1 MRNRPQEQHSCASR
15 IACLRG
21 YGAQPRESQ
30 TELRP
35 YQNPRKSEIQKEKKI
50 SREKNKEKK
59 KKKWKLKPFSDLFLL
74 ESEHICLRVLMPVRK
89 IDEDIEKSDIG
100 HYNLNRIS
108 ENFLGRKSDPL
119 NFGNEPQLPNF
130 PAAVLSFSLIFL
142 VLYLFFFFII
152 IFFNIFGFV
161 GRV

>member
-1 MRNRPQEQHSCASR
+1 
-15 IACLRG
+15 
-21 YGAQPRESQ
+21 
-30 TELRP
+30 
-35 YQNPRKSEIQKEKKI
+35 
-50 SREKNKEKK
+50 
-59 KKKWKLKPFSDLFLL
+59 
-74 ESEHICLRVLMPVRK
+74 MPVRK

-119 NFGNEPQLPNF
+119 NFGNEPQFMKIEPNF